1 VPAFEFVIEGP
12 AVPIRAMVKNPRR
25 YRKWKAAVEAA
36 ARLEWP
42 AGQRPTPDPVEVSI
56 SNYFTLEPPDPDNI
70 IKPILDALKNL
81 VYVDDRQVYRVTSEK
96 RDLKLGVRT
105 SRPSDVLAK
114 ALAAKSE
121 VLHVIVRW

>member
-1 VPAFEFVIEGP
+1 
-12 AVPIRAMVKNPRR
+12 
-25 YRKWKAAVEAA
+25 
-36 ARLEWP
+36 
-42 AGQRPTPDPVEVSI
+42 
-56 SNYFTLEPPDPDNI
+56 
-70 IKPILDALKNL
+70 